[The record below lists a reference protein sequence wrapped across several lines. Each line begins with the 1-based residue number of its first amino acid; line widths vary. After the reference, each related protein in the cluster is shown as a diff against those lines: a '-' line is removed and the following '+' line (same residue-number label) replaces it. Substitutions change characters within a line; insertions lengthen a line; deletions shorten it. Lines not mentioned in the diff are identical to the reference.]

1 MESLS
6 IIQKIIIWAI
16 PVLFAITLHEVAHG
30 YMAYRLGDGTA
41 KFLGRLSLNPIRHVD
56 PIGTLLIPALL
67 LLMRS
72 PVLFGWAKPVPINW
86 HNLRKPH
93 RDIALVAAAG
103 PGANFIMA
111 LFWGLFAKIGL
122 WVNGPQLGSIALPII
137 LMGAAG
143 IAINTILMVLNLIP
157 IPPLDGS
164 RILTSLLP
172 ANLART
178 YNRIEPFGFFI
189 VLILLLTKVL
199 YLIISP
205 LYIGVTTLIYSLFDL
220 PLSLHGLLF

>member
-178 YNRIEPFGFFI
+178 YNRIEPLAFFI
-189 VLILLLTKVL
+189 VLVLLLTKVL
-199 YLIISP
+199 
-205 LYIGVTTLIYSLFDL
+205 
-220 PLSLHGLLF
+220 